1 MKFHCKRRPAFAP
14 EQAFVVHL
22 GLETGVDTGRM
33 VGRVEH
39 VVSRKRARFQSLD
52 ELVSFM
58 TEVLREIKETTR
70 QSC

>member
-1 MKFHCKRRPAFAP
+1 MKFHCERRPAFIP

-22 GLETGVDTGRM
+22 GLEAGEDTGRM

-58 TEVLREIKETTR
+58 TEVLRGIKETTC
-70 QSC
+70 QTC

>member
-1 MKFHCKRRPAFAP
+1 MKFHCERRPAFTP

-22 GLETGVDTGRM
+22 GLKAGEDTGRM

-58 TEVLREIKETTR
+58 TEVLRGIKETTC
-70 QSC
+70 QTC

>member
-1 MKFHCKRRPAFAP
+1 MKFHCERRPAFTP

-22 GLETGVDTGRM
+22 RLEAGEDTGRM

-39 VVSRKRARFQSLD
+39 VVTRKKARFQSLD

-58 TEVLREIKETTR
+58 TEVLRRIKET
-70 QSC
+70 SCQTC